1 MKDLVFLGI
10 QGCGKGTQGKLLLKD
25 YPNTVYMEMGQ
36 LCRALM
42 SNDNGIG
49 NYIRHMVESGLMV
62 DNFIT
67 HDLLHTTI
75 QIAQKEGK

>member
-1 MKDLVFLGI
+1 
-10 QGCGKGTQGKLLLKD
+10 
-25 YPNTVYMEMGQ
+25 MGQ

-42 SNDNGIG
+42 SNDNDIG
-49 NYIRHMVESGLMV
+49 NYIRNVVDSGLMV

-75 QIAQKEGK
+75 QIAQKEGKAIMMDGFPRLMEQAKFMIQKMEEY